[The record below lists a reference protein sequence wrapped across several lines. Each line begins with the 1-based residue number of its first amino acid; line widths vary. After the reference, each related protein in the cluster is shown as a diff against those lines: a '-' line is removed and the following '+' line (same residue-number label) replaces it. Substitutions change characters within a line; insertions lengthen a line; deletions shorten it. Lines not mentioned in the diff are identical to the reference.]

1 MTGYYQLDGRLPKAF
16 DDIEVLL
23 TGHPENSIDALVLEG
38 SNEKIRSLHF
48 RSLLYIQ
55 EPRTVPSD
63 EGGQENANRRSGH
76 AIMESL
82 ADQGTVNDESLL
94 REPGHSQFREFRSRA
109 GPPLLFQIL
118 SEFPNRHLNRNRM
131 FNAMSGLGRSRGHR
145 SRLCANGRHSLKV
158 SF

>member
-1 MTGYYQLDGRLPKAF
+1 MRLSALTNRLLTGDQHHRNAAKKPVSSACDEVERSGTKCAERDPRLSREPSICGCQESCRLLMTGYYQLDGGLPKAF

-63 EGGQENANRRSGH
+63 EGARPAVTRQS
-76 AIMESL
+76 IL
-82 ADQGTVNDESLL
+82 QGLDAE
-94 REPGHSQFREFRSRA
+94 
-109 GPPLLFQIL
+109 
-118 SEFPNRHLNRNRM
+118 
-131 FNAMSGLGRSRGHR
+131 GRLH
-145 SRLCANGRHSLKV
+145 
-158 SF
+158 